1 MEWQPDNLMNLS
13 SKRRSYKRMRELKGL
28 NSKSEKIRG
37 ISRESKIYDMINV
50 CRGKLTAN
58 EQQNQ
63 TSMK

>member
-1 MEWQPDNLMNLS
+1 
-13 SKRRSYKRMRELKGL
+13 MRELKGL